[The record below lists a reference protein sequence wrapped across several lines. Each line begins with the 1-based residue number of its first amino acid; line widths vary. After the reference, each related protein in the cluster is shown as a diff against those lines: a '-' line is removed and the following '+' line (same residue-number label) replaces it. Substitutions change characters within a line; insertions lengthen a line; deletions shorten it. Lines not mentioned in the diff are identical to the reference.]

1 MISQKSQY
9 PSNKL
14 FASFI
19 SQRNRI
25 SKSNR
30 LVENMIAMLNQQ
42 LDHHTTQK
50 VLDFLKN
57 LLELLKQADLQ
68 ADLQQEYNYEI
79 IEEDID
85 KLLLEDLM

>member
-42 LDHHTTQK
+42 LDKHTTQK

-57 LLELLKQADLQ
+57 LLELLKK

>member
-1 MISQKSQY
+1 MVSQKSQY